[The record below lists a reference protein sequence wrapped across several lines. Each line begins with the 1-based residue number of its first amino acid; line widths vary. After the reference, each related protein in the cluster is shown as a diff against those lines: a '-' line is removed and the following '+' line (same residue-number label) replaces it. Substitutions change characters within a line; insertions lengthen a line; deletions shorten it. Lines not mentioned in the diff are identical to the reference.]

1 MALAPGLQSAKSRTL
16 YERETGV
23 GAHYTTG
30 LLSVTIWSQFTLLHV
45 LHSGKVNINA
55 GQQHTSQDVQILHP
69 Y

>member
-23 GAHYTTG
+23 GAHYTAG

-55 GQQHTSQDVQILHP
+55 GQ
-69 Y
+69 